1 MIRLVR
7 VSTAVSDAVL
17 ADCLA
22 DVPLAQQPAQAVG
35 LPAWR
40 RRVVAHAAL
49 RRLVG
54 EHLGLAPRQVRLHRQ
69 RWGKP
74 VLAAT
79 MAQAAAQD
87 AGNVRQGVHFNLSYT
102 GDEALLALASSPVGV
117 DVERTIPDDVAQVAR
132 HVYADEERQR
142 LHGDHADQV
151 FLDIWTA
158 KEAVLKLL
166 GVGFRVEPRTF
177 CVPPAAQDFQP
188 VCLAAVLPQAPP
200 CVVANWRLA
209 QGGAIALA
217 LYAAS
222 VPSHMTWEHYAH
234 GKRH

>member
-1 MIRLVR
+1 MMRLVR
-7 VSTAVSDAVL
+7 VPTAVSDAVL

-22 DVPLAQQPAQAVG
+22 DLPLAEQQVPRAG

-40 RRVVAHAAL
+40 RRVAAHAAL

-54 EHLGLAPRQVRLHRQ
+54 EHLGLTPRQLRLQRQ

-79 MAQAAAQD
+79 MAQPAAED
-87 AGNVRQGVHFNLSYT
+87 AGNARQAVHFNLSYT

-117 DVERTIPDDVAQVAR
+117 DIERTIPDDVAQVAR
-132 HVYADEERQR
+132 HVYADEERER
-142 LHGDHADQV
+142 LHGGDSAQV

-166 GVGFRVEPRTF
+166 GVGFRVEPRML
-177 CVPPAAQDFQP
+177 CVPPAAQGFQP
-188 VCLAAVLPQAPP
+188 VCVAAALPQAPP

-209 QGGAIALA
+209 QGGAIAVA
-217 LYAAS
+217 VHAAS
-222 VPSHMTWEHYAH
+222 APSAITWERYAH